1 MGWFFSNCH
10 IYKSPDFDIDVFSS
24 LLTEVLSAQGYQRKN
39 TPEEADLS
47 VSVYDAGGKWISICS
62 DGLDFFTDESILTI
76 CNPLSERLSTDILT
90 VSCFDSD
97 CLLLNRINRAL
108 DVVAWAKIGSYP
120 GLKVRSTPAKW
131 KDLVSNLA
139 LWKSVLGQEYVF
151 AEDALESIEPVL
163 GLESGQGQFCD
174 ELISDKYSERV
185 IKYYF
190 ALPDAVAK
198 TAPPK
203 LSFINPSLMPC
214 EIGKDQC
221 LFVINTGGKS
231 KGVAV
236 AFSGSYVEQ
245 EEIRF
250 RDVHLEYALDK
261 ISRKVIPIQLEKEI
275 TQDGQWIYYA
285 ELPDFSIKEGV
296 KEGLPWKRKNDEEW
310 KRQFGVRFT
319 PEGNPRKLLDITVH
333 FIPLKNPEGQ
343 CGWFVWMYNG
353 SKRAYIEEYNRS
365 WGKIM
370 QMHHPA
376 GVNLLNIDDYDL
388 DE

>member
-90 VSCFDSD
+90 VSCLDRD

-261 ISRKVIPIQLEKEI
+261 ISRKVIPIQL
-275 TQDGQWIYYA
+275 
-285 ELPDFSIKEGV
+285 
-296 KEGLPWKRKNDEEW
+296 
-310 KRQFGVRFT
+310 
-319 PEGNPRKLLDITVH
+319 
-333 FIPLKNPEGQ
+333 
-343 CGWFVWMYNG
+343 
-353 SKRAYIEEYNRS
+353 
-365 WGKIM
+365 
-370 QMHHPA
+370 
-376 GVNLLNIDDYDL
+376 
-388 DE
+388 